1 MAARWSELEHT
12 GDLAIKVIAGTREEL
27 FAEALIAM
35 SRLMVDP
42 DLICMTD
49 DRLITVSAGNADE
62 ALRDLLAAA
71 LNVFVIDGFIWYD
84 AELRE
89 DEAGS
94 LIARLE
100 GEKFDPAR
108 HQLLEEIK
116 AVTYHR
122 LSVEHTGDGWRAI
135 VVFDA

>member
-1 MAARWSELEHT
+1 MTARWREIEHT
-12 GDLAIKVIAGTREEL
+12 GDLAIEVVADTREEL
-27 FAEALIAM
+27 FALALIAL

-42 DLICMTD
+42 DLICMTH
-49 DRLITVSAGNADE
+49 DRLIAVNGGDDAE

-71 LNVFVIDGFIWYD
+71 LNIFMVEGFIWYD

-89 DEAGS
+89 DDSGA
-94 LIARLE
+94 LVARLE

-122 LSVEHTGDGWRAI
+122 LSVERVGDEWRAM

>member
-12 GDLAIKVIAGTREEL
+12 GDLAIEVIADTREEL

-49 DRLITVSAGNADE
+49 DRLIMVSAGNDDE

-71 LNVFVIDGFIWYD
+71 LNIFVIDGFIWYD
-84 AELRE
+84 AELRK

>member
-1 MAARWSELEHT
+1 MAARWRELEHT
-12 GDLAIKVIAGTREEL
+12 GDLAIEVIADTREEL
-27 FAEALIAM
+27 FAEALIALI
-35 SRLMVDP
+35 RLMVDP
-42 DLICMTD
+42 DSI
-49 DRLITVSAGNADE
+49 RAAEERRIPVSGGDGE

-71 LNVFVIDGFIWYD
+71 LNVFMVEGFVWRD
-84 AELRE
+84 AELR
-89 DEAGS
+89 DDSRAPF
-94 LIARLE
+94 ARLE

-122 LSVEHTGDGWRAI
+122 LKVERVGAEWRAM